1 MAQEENGSGRRGG
14 GGAAAA
20 VASARGAL
28 SALMDAP
35 HPLDILGD
43 PSAYGPEGA
52 ISRFHNPDN
61 YTAALGGVLRAQV
74 APRCPPRVEA
84 TENRRCV
91 LMAATVT
98 SESNRA

>member
-1 MAQEENGSGRRGG
+1 MAAVAQEERGG

-74 APRCPPRVEA
+74 PPRCPP
-84 TENRRCV
+84 TEIR
-91 LMAATVT
+91 LGLLIAATVT
-98 SESNRA
+98 SDFKHV